1 MGTIILGV
9 LIGGIGLLFLI
20 TWLLGVPVK
29 YNLRNL
35 RVRWVTSLLTI
46 LGISLVTVVFV
57 MLFAAGIGIERS
69 LVGSGDPLNLITLR
83 AGTTAESQ
91 SVVTKQQYDDL
102 LGIPGLLKDAKGEAL
117 VSPELVVGANVW
129 KIDGAKANVAIR
141 GVGAK
146 ARDMRREFKLLDG
159 GRWFK
164 PSVGELVVGVGA
176 SRRFANLSVG
186 DTPKFRGREWRIVG
200 KFECGGQAYES
211 ELWGDIDDVKAQ
223 FKRDYSGV
231 LIRCASESELKRLA
245 NLIQNDKQFKLD
257 ARPTIDY
264 FSEQNIGGQM
274 MKSFGTILAV
284 VLGIGAVFGAANTMY
299 AAVASRT
306 REIATMRVL
315 GFSQLAIWFSFVLE
329 SAVLGLIG
337 GGLGAVSGYVL
348 FNNMSTGTVNWIS
361 FSELAFQ
368 FRVTPELMGMGV
380 LLAAVMGVVGGWF
393 PAFRASRMT
402 IARALRGL

>member
-1 MGTIILGV
+1 MP
-9 LIGGIGLLFLI
+9 
-20 TWLLGVPVK
+20 VPIK

-46 LGISLVTVVFV
+46 VGIALVTVVFV
-57 MLFAAGIGIERS
+57 MLFAMGLGIERS

-91 SVVTKQQYDDL
+91 SVVTKQQYEDL
-102 LGIPGLLKDAKGEAL
+102 LGIPGLHRDAKGEVM
-117 VSPELVVGANVW
+117 VSAELVVGANVI
-129 KIDGAKANVAIR
+129 KQDGGKANVAIR
-141 GVGAK
+141 GVGPK
-146 ARDMRREFKLLDG
+146 ARDMRTEFKLLPG
-159 GRWFK
+159 GRWFN

-176 SRRFANLSVG
+176 SRRFTNLEIG
-186 DTPKFRGREWRIVG
+186 DTPQFRGRAWKIVG

-211 ELWGDIDDVKAQ
+211 ELWGDIDDIKAQ

-231 LIRCASESELKRLA
+231 LIRCANAAEVKRLG
-245 NLIQNDKQFKLD
+245 NLIQTDKQFKLD

-274 MKSFGTILAV
+274 IKSFGVILGV

-315 GFSQLAIWFSFVLE
+315 GFSRGAIWLSFVLE
-329 SAVLGLIG
+329 SAFLGLVG
-337 GGLGAVSGYVL
+337 GALGTVGGFLL

-368 FRVTPELMGMGV
+368 FRVTPRLMGTGT
-380 LLAAVMGVVGGWF
+380 LLATVMGIVGGFF
-393 PAFRASRMT
+393 PAYRASRMT

>member
-1 MGTIILGV
+1 MAIPL
-9 LIGGIGLLFLI
+9 
-20 TWLLGVPVK
+20 K

-35 RVRWVTSLLTI
+35 RVRWVTSLLTVV
-46 LGISLVTVVFV
+46 GISLVTVVFV
-57 MLFAAGIGIERS
+57 MLFAMGLGIERS

-102 LGIPGLLKDAKGEAL
+102 LGIPGLLRDAKGELL
-117 VSPELVVGANVW
+117 VSPELVVGANVL
-129 KIDGAKANVAIR
+129 KRDGGKANVAIR
-141 GVGAK
+141 GVGPR
-146 ARDMRREFKLLDG
+146 ARDLRTEFQLLPE

-176 SRRFANLSVG
+176 SRRFAGLEIG
-186 DTPKFRGREWRIVG
+186 DSPLFRGRRWTIVG

-211 ELWGDIDDVKAQ
+211 ELWGDIDDVRAQ

-231 LIRCASESELKRLA
+231 LLRCGNPAEVKRLA
-245 NLIQNDKQFKLD
+245 NLIQGDKQYKLD
-257 ARPTIDY
+257 ARPTIEY

-274 MKSFGTILAV
+274 IKSFGVVLAV

-315 GFSQLAIWFSFVLE
+315 GFSRLAIWVSFVLE
-329 SAVLGLIG
+329 SAFLGLLGGVLGSL
-337 GGLGAVSGYVL
+337 LGYGL
-348 FNNMSTGTVNWIS
+348 FNNMTSGTVNWIS

-368 FRVTPELMGMGV
+368 FRVTPALMGSGTA
-380 LLAAVMGVVGGWF
+380 LAALMGIVGGFF

>member
-1 MGTIILGV
+1 MAIPI
-9 LIGGIGLLFLI
+9 
-20 TWLLGVPVK
+20 K

-35 RVRWVTSLLTI
+35 RVRWVTSLLTVV
-46 LGISLVTVVFV
+46 GIALVTVVFV
-57 MLFAAGIGIERS
+57 MLFAMGLGIERS
-69 LVGSGDPLNLITLR
+69 LVGSGDPLNLIALR

-91 SVVTKQQYDDL
+91 SVVTKQQYEDL
-102 LGIPGLLKDAKGEAL
+102 LGIPGLLRDAKGDVM
-117 VSPELVVGANVW
+117 VSPELVVGANVI
-129 KIDGAKANVAIR
+129 KQDGGKANVAIR
-141 GVGAK
+141 GVGPK
-146 ARDMRREFKLLDG
+146 ARDMRGEFKLLPG
-159 GRWFK
+159 GRWFN

-176 SRRFANLSVG
+176 SRRFTGLEIG
-186 DTPKFRGREWRIVG
+186 DTPHFRGRQWKIVG

-231 LIRCASESELKRLA
+231 LIRCANESEVKRLG
-245 NLIQNDKQFKLD
+245 NLVKTSKQFNLD
-257 ARPTIDY
+257 ARPTLDY

-274 MKSFGTILAV
+274 IKSFGVILAV

-315 GFSQLAIWFSFVLE
+315 GFSRLAIWLSFVLE
-329 SAVLGLIG
+329 SAFLGLTGGAIG
-337 GGLGAVSGYVL
+337 VVAGYL
-348 FNNMSTGTVNWIS
+348 IFNNMSTGTVNWIS

-368 FRVTPELMGMGV
+368 FRVTPDLMATGTI
-380 LLAAVMGVVGGWF
+380 LATVMGVVGGFF
-393 PAFRASRMT
+393 PAYRASRMT

>member
-1 MGTIILGV
+1 MGL
-9 LIGGIGLLFLI
+9 
-20 TWLLGVPVK
+20 
-29 YNLRNL
+29 
-35 RVRWVTSLLTI
+35 
-46 LGISLVTVVFV
+46 
-57 MLFAAGIGIERS
+57 GIERS

-102 LGIPGLLKDAKGEAL
+102 QGIPGLLRDAKGDLL
-117 VSPELVVGANVW
+117 VSPELVVGANVL
-129 KIDGAKANVAIR
+129 KLDGGKANVAIR
-141 GVGAK
+141 GVGPK
-146 ARDMRREFKLLDG
+146 ARDLRTEFKLLPE

-176 SRRFANLSVG
+176 SRRFAALGIG
-186 DTPKFRGREWRIVG
+186 DTPLFRGRRWTIVG

-211 ELWGDIDDVKAQ
+211 ELWGDIDDIRAQ

-231 LIRCASESELKRLA
+231 LIRCANQGEVKRLA
-245 NLIQNDKQFKLD
+245 NLIQGDKQFKMD
-257 ARPTIDY
+257 ARPTIEY

-274 MKSFGTILAV
+274 IKSFGVILGV

-315 GFSQLAIWFSFVLE
+315 GFSRVAIWASFVIE
-329 SAVLGLIG
+329 SAFLGLVGGAAGAVLGYL
-337 GGLGAVSGYVL
+337 L

-368 FRVTPELMGMGV
+368 FRVTPALMVTGTALAGMMGV
-380 LLAAVMGVVGGWF
+380 IGGFF

>member
-1 MGTIILGV
+1 MGLIVAGIVAGGV
-9 LIGGIGLLFLI
+9 ALLVLVS
-20 TWLLGVPVK
+20 WMLGVPVK

-46 LGISLVTVVFV
+46 VGIALVTVVFV

-91 SVVTKQQYDDL
+91 SVITKAQYDDL
-102 LGIPGLLKDAKGEAL
+102 LGIPGLFKDAKGEVL

-129 KIDGAKANVAIR
+129 KLDGAKANVAIR
-141 GVGAK
+141 GVGPK
-146 ARDMRREFKLLDG
+146 ARDLRKEFKLLDG

-176 SRRFANLSVG
+176 SRRFANLDVG

-231 LIRCASESELKRLA
+231 LIRCGSPIELKRLG

-257 ARPTIDY
+257 ARPTIEY

-274 MKSFGTILAV
+274 MKSFGSILAV
-284 VLGIGAVFGAANTMY
+284 VLGIGAIFGAANTMY

-315 GFSQLAIWFSFVLE
+315 GFTRLAIWTSFVLE
-329 SAVLGLIG
+329 SAVLGLVG
-337 GGLGAVSGYVL
+337 GVAGAIVGYVV

-368 FRVTPELMGMGV
+368 FRVTPELMATGV
-380 LLAAVMGVVGGWF
+380 FLATVMGVVGGFF

>member
-1 MGTIILGV
+1 VGAIVFYVMV
-9 LIGGIGLLFLI
+9 GGIAVLFLAA
-20 TWLLGVPVK
+20 WLLGVPVK

-91 SVVTKQQYDDL
+91 SVVTKTQYDDL
-102 LGIPGLLKDAKGEAL
+102 LGISGLLKDAKGEAL
-117 VSPELVVGANVW
+117 VSPELVVGANVF
-129 KIDGAKANVAIR
+129 KLDGGKANVAIR

-146 ARDMRREFKLLDG
+146 AKDMRREFKLLDG

-176 SRRFANLSVG
+176 SRRFANLNIG

-211 ELWGDIDDVKAQ
+211 ELWGDIDDIKAQ

-231 LIRCASESELKRLA
+231 LIRCSSEAELKRLG

-257 ARPTIDY
+257 ARPTIEY

-315 GFSQLAIWFSFVLE
+315 GFSRLAIWTSFVLE
-329 SAVLGLIG
+329 SAVLGLVG
-337 GGLGAVSGYVL
+337 GGLGAAAGYVL

-368 FRVTPELMGMGV
+368 FRVTPELMGTGV
-380 LLAAVMGVVGGWF
+380 LLATIMGVVGGFF

>member
-1 MGTIILGV
+1 MEAILAGV
-9 LIGGIGLLFLI
+9 LAGGLGLLLLL

-29 YNLRNL
+29 YNVRNL

-46 LGISLVTVVFV
+46 LGIALVTVVFV
-57 MLFAAGIGIERS
+57 MLFAMGLGIERS

-91 SVVTKQQYDDL
+91 SVVTKAQYDDL
-102 LGIPGLLKDAKGEAL
+102 LGIPGLLRDAKGEVMA
-117 VSPELVVGANVW
+117 SPELVVGANVQ
-129 KIDGAKANVAIR
+129 KQDGGKANVAIR
-141 GVGAK
+141 GVGPK
-146 ARDMRREFKLLDG
+146 ARDLRTEFKLSE
-159 GRWFK
+159 GRWFN
-164 PSVGELVVGVGA
+164 PSVGEVVVGVGA
-176 SRRFANLSVG
+176 SRRFRGLQIG
-186 DTPKFRGREWRIVG
+186 DSPTFRGRQWRVVG

-231 LIRCASESELKRLA
+231 LIRCANASEVKRLS
-245 NLIQNDKQFKLD
+245 NLIQGDKQFKMD
-257 ARPTIDY
+257 ARPTVDY

-274 MKSFGTILAV
+274 IKSFGVILAV

-315 GFSQLAIWFSFVLE
+315 GFSRLAIWTSFVLE
-329 SAVLGLIG
+329 SAVLGLVG
-337 GGLGAVSGYVL
+337 GSIGAVAGYAL

-368 FRVTPELMGMGV
+368 FRVTLELMETGAI
-380 LLAAVMGVVGGWF
+380 LATVMGVVGGFF

>member
-1 MGTIILGV
+1 MA
-9 LIGGIGLLFLI
+9 
-20 TWLLGVPVK
+20 VPVK

-35 RVRWVTSLLTI
+35 RVRWVTSLLTVV
-46 LGISLVTVVFV
+46 GISLVTLVFV
-57 MLFAAGIGIERS
+57 MLFAMGLGIERS

-91 SVVTKQQYDDL
+91 SVVSKAQYDDL
-102 LGIPGLLKDAKGEAL
+102 LGIPGLHKDAKGEVL
-117 VSPELVVGANVW
+117 VSPELVVGANVF
-129 KIDGAKANVAIR
+129 KLDGGKANVAIR
-141 GVGAK
+141 GVGPK
-146 ARDMRREFKLLDG
+146 ARDLRPEFRLSE

-164 PSVGELVVGVGA
+164 PSVGELVIGVGA
-176 SRRFANLSVG
+176 SRRFSGLNIG

-231 LIRCASESELKRLA
+231 LIRCANPAELKRLA
-245 NLIQNDKQFKLD
+245 NLIQGDKQFKLD

-274 MKSFGTILAV
+274 IKSIGVILAI
-284 VLGIGAVFGAANTMY
+284 VLSIGAVFGAANTMY

-315 GFSQLAIWFSFVLE
+315 GFSRLAIWISFVLE
-329 SAVLGLIG
+329 SGVLGLVG
-337 GGLGAVSGYVL
+337 GATGAAVGYLV
-348 FNNMSTGTVNWIS
+348 FNNMATGTVNWIT

-368 FRVTPELMGMGV
+368 FRVTPELMGTATA
-380 LLAAVMGVVGGWF
+380 LATVMGVVGGFF

>member
-1 MGTIILGV
+1 MEAILAGV
-9 LIGGIGLLFLI
+9 LAGGFGLLFLL
-20 TWLLGVPVK
+20 TWFLGVPVK

-35 RVRWVTSLLTI
+35 RIRWVTSLLTI

-57 MLFAAGIGIERS
+57 MLFAMGLGIERS

-83 AGTTAESQ
+83 VGTTAESQ
-91 SVVTKQQYDDL
+91 SVVTKAQYDDL
-102 LGIPGLLKDAKGEAL
+102 LGIPGLLRDAKGEVMA
-117 VSPELVVGANVW
+117 SPELVVGANVQ
-129 KIDGAKANVAIR
+129 KLDGGKANVAIR
-141 GVGAK
+141 GAGPK
-146 ARDMRREFKLLDG
+146 ARDLRTPFKLME
-159 GRWFK
+159 GRWFN

-176 SRRFANLSVG
+176 ARRFRGLEIG
-186 DTPKFRGREWRIVG
+186 DSPTFRGRQWHVVG
-200 KFECGGQAYES
+200 KFECGGHAYES

-231 LIRCASESELKRLA
+231 LIRCANPSEVKRLS
-245 NLIQNDKQFKLD
+245 NLIQGDKQFKMD

-274 MKSFGTILAV
+274 IKSFGVILAV

-315 GFSQLAIWFSFVLE
+315 GYSRLAIWTCFVLE
-329 SAVLGLIG
+329 SAVLGLVG
-337 GGLGAVSGYVL
+337 GSIGAVAGYAL

-368 FRVTPELMGMGV
+368 FRVTLELMETGAI
-380 LLAAVMGVVGGWF
+380 LATVMGVVGGFF

>member
-1 MGTIILGV
+1 MALIGAGV
-9 LIGGIGLLFLI
+9 LVGALGLMFLLS
-20 TWLLGVPVK
+20 WLLGVPVK

-46 LGISLVTVVFV
+46 AGIALVTIVFV
-57 MLFAAGIGIERS
+57 LLFAAGIGIERS

-91 SVVTKQQYDDL
+91 SVVTKAQYDDL
-102 LGIPGLLKDAKGEAL
+102 LGIPGLLRDAKGDL
-117 VSPELVVGANVW
+117 MVSPELVVGANVF
-129 KIDGAKANVAIR
+129 KLDGGKANVAIR
-141 GVGAK
+141 GVGPKAK
-146 ARDMRREFKLLDG
+146 DMRTEFQLLPG

-176 SRRFANLSVG
+176 SRRFAGLDLG
-186 DTPKFRGREWRIVG
+186 DTPLFRGRRWTIVG

-211 ELWGDIDDVKAQ
+211 ELWGDIDDIKAQ

-231 LIRCASESELKRLA
+231 LIRCATPAELRRLG
-245 NLIQNDKQFKLD
+245 NLIQDDKQFKLD

-274 MKSFGTILAV
+274 MKSFGTILAFV
-284 VLGIGAVFGAANTMY
+284 MGIGAVFGAANTMY

-315 GFSQLAIWFSFVLE
+315 GFSRLAIWISFVLE
-329 SAVLGLIG
+329 SAVLGVLG
-337 GGLGAVSGYVL
+337 GFVGAVAGYLL

-368 FRVTPELMGMGV
+368 FRVTPELMETGMG
-380 LLAAVMGVVGGWF
+380 LATMMGVVGGFF
-393 PAFRASRMT
+393 PAYRASRMT

>member
-1 MGTIILGV
+1 MEAVVAAV
-9 LIGGIGLLFLI
+9 LAGGIGLLILV

-29 YNLRNL
+29 YNVRNL
-35 RVRWVTSLLTI
+35 RVRWVTSLLTVI
-46 LGISLVTVVFV
+46 GITLVTLVFV
-57 MLFAAGIGIERS
+57 FLFAMGLGIERS
-69 LVGSGDPLNLITLR
+69 LVGSGDPVNLITLR

-102 LGIPGLLKDAKGEAL
+102 LGIPGLHKDSKGEAL
-117 VSPELVVGANVW
+117 ASPELVVGANVI
-129 KIDGAKANVAIR
+129 KLDGGKANVAIR
-141 GVGAK
+141 GVGPK
-146 ARDMRREFKLLDG
+146 ARDLRTEFRLLPG
-159 GRWFK
+159 GRWFN
-164 PSVGELVVGVGA
+164 PSVGEMVVGVGA
-176 SRRFANLSVG
+176 SRRFAGLEIG
-186 DTPKFRGREWRIVG
+186 DTPRFRGRQWRIVG

-231 LIRCASESELKRLA
+231 LIRCASPAELKRLA
-245 NLIQNDKQFKLD
+245 NLIQGDKQFKLD
-257 ARPTIDY
+257 ARPTIEY

-274 MKSFGTILAV
+274 IKSFGVILAV

-315 GFSQLAIWFSFVLE
+315 GFSRLAIWISFVLE
-329 SAVLGLIG
+329 SAFLGLLG
-337 GGLGAVSGYVL
+337 GAAGSVAGFLV
-348 FNNMSTGTVNWIS
+348 FNNMTTGTVNWIS

-368 FRVTPELMGMGV
+368 FQVTPLLMLSGTA
-380 LLAAVMGVVGGWF
+380 LATVMGVVGGFF

>member
-1 MGTIILGV
+1 MA
-9 LIGGIGLLFLI
+9 
-20 TWLLGVPVK
+20 VPLK

-35 RVRWVTSLLTI
+35 SVRWVTSLLTI
-46 LGISLVTVVFV
+46 VGITLVTLVFV
-57 MLFAAGIGIERS
+57 MLFAMGLGIERS

-83 AGTTAESQ
+83 VGTTAESQ

-102 LGIPGLLKDAKGEAL
+102 LGIPGLLRDAKGEVM
-117 VSPELVVGANVW
+117 VSAELVVGANVQ
-129 KIDGAKANVAIR
+129 KQDGGKANVAIR
-141 GVGAK
+141 GVGPK
-146 ARDMRREFKLLDG
+146 ARDLRTDFQLTE
-159 GRWFK
+159 GRWFN
-164 PSVGELVVGVGA
+164 PAVGELVVGAGA
-176 SRRFANLSVG
+176 ARRFRNLSIG
-186 DTPKFRGREWRIVG
+186 DTPVIRGRQWRIVG
-200 KFECGGQAYES
+200 RFECGGQAYES
-211 ELWGDIDDVKAQ
+211 ELWGDIDDIKAQ

-231 LIRCASESELKRLA
+231 LIRCANPSELKRLS
-245 NLIQNDKQFKLD
+245 NLIQGDKQFKLD

-274 MKSFGTILAV
+274 IKSIGVILAV

-315 GFSQLAIWFSFVLE
+315 GFSRLAIWVSFVLE
-329 SAVLGLIG
+329 SAFLGLVG
-337 GGLGAVSGYVL
+337 GAAGAALGYL
-348 FNNMSTGTVNWIS
+348 FFNNMTTGTVNWVS

-368 FRVTPELMGMGV
+368 FRVTPALMGTAV
-380 LLAAVMGVVGGWF
+380 ALATVMGVVGGFF